1 MIGFDFE
8 RGRLDSAPHP
18 FEISFTRDDVR
29 ITTRYD
35 ANYLPMSLFA
45 ALHEA
50 GHGLYEQNIAPELT
64 RTALSADLIGQVR
77 RRRRQLWRA

>member
-1 MIGFDFE
+1 MDLWAAEYDLAAQKQLCQEMAALIGFDFK
-8 RGRLDSAPHP
+8 RGRLDIAPHP

-45 ALHEA
+45 AHCMKRA
-50 GHGLYEQNIAPELT
+50 TAST
-64 RTALSADLIGQVR
+64 SRTSRLN
-77 RRRRQLWRA
+77 